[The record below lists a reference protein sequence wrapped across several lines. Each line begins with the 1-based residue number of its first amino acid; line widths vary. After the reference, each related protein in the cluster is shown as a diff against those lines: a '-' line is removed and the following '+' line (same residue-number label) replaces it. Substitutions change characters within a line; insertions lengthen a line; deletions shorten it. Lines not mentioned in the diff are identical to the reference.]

1 MKAKHYV
8 YILIKPTCYEI
19 LSANT
24 RNSIVL
30 KTFPLDQMDELNK
43 YSKEHNCISLGT
55 IDMRKKH
62 D

>member
-1 MKAKHYV
+1 MKTKHYI
-8 YILIKPTCYEI
+8 YILIKANCYEL

-30 KTFPLDQMDELNK
+30 KTFKLDQMDELNK
-43 YSKEHNCISLGT
+43 YSKENNLISLGT